1 MPFQSCNSVAMT
13 PSQSDDRFSETL
25 REFNAVQEELSQLAE
40 ADFARRQD
48 LRDRETELRGDLR
61 KFSAENTD
69 DMSIDQLKRLIASV
83 ERRLEE
89 HYGNRLSHTS
99 GAQTGYGGGLD
110 PKVLHRMHRAMDEAG
125 DLPAI
130 KAELTRLKDKLAN
143 LERM

>member
-1 MPFQSCNSVAMT
+1 MT
-13 PSQSDDRFSETL
+13 PSQPDDRFSEVL

-69 DMSIDQLKRLIASV
+69 DMSIDQLNRLIASV
-83 ERRLEE
+83 ERRLED
-89 HYGNRLSHTS
+89 HFSNRLSHTS

-110 PKVLHRMHRAMDEAG
+110 PKVLHRMHQAMDAAG